1 MTKRILLVEDE
12 ESLHDL
18 LKLNLELDGNKV
30 IGVKDGEQ
38 ALMRFEGEKY
48 DLIILDVML
57 PKIDGFSVCESI
69 RLRNKEVPILFLSAK
84 NQAEDRISGLKLG
97 GDDYLSKPFN
107 LEELQ
112 LRVANLLNR
121 NSKKTHSNTAS
132 KSQAN
137 EIYFGPNYV
146 NFDTHEAKGINGCVT
161 LTKKEILLFKLLVEH
176 KNEVVSREK
185 ILQTV
190 WGYSIFPSTRTVDN
204 FILSFR
210 KYFELNPKT
219 PKFIKSIRG
228 FGYIFDD
235 QGS

>member
-38 ALMRFEGEKY
+38 ALMRFEGEQF

-112 LRVANLLNR
+112 LRVGNLLNR
-121 NSKKTHSNTAS
+121 NSKKSNSNTAS
-132 KSQAN
+132 ESQAN

-146 NFDTHEAKGINGCVT
+146 NFDTHEARGVNGNVT

-190 WGYSIFPSTRTVDN
+190 WGYSVFPSTRTVDN

-235 QGS
+235 HGS